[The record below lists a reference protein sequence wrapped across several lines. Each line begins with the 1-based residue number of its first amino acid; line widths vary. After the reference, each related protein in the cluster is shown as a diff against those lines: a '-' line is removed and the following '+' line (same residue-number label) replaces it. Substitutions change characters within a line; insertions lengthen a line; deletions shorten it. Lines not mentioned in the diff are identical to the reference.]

1 MSIFK
6 NPSWIN
12 TDLLKYEKLNDI
24 PASIFDE
31 VNTNLDKVLTQ
42 TNPIATIIIAAW
54 NEEANIVR
62 CLYTLSK
69 SQTSF
74 PFDIIVVNNNS
85 KDRTQ
90 ETLDKLHVKSLFQ
103 EKQGCGPARQWG
115 QENALGKYILLADA
129 DCIYPKDWVQK
140 MMEKLTEKDVVC
152 VYGRYSF
159 LVPEGKSR
167 LKFVFFE
174 FTKDIVAEIRHLNRP
189 HLNAYGISMGYVKE
203 YGLKAGYIDRN
214 IRGDDGRLCFDMMP
228 YGKVKQVRSRSARV
242 WTGARTLE
250 RDGSFSR
257 AFLMRIVKEIF
268 RIPRYFSKQAPHDT
282 KTSEND
288 DPEVLQVFDKKLKK
302 SN

>member
-1 MSIFK
+1 MNIFK

-12 TDLLKYEKLNDI
+12 ADLLAYQKLDDI
-24 PASIFDE
+24 PQSVFDE
-31 VNTNLDKVLTQ
+31 VNQNLDKVTNK
-42 TNPIATIIIAAW
+42 TNPLATIIIAAW

-69 SQTSF
+69 SKTNF

-90 ETLDKLHVKSLFQ
+90 ETLDKLHIKSLFQ
-103 EKQGCGPARQWG
+103 IKQGCGPARQMG
-115 QENALGKYILLADA
+115 QEQALGKYILLADA
-129 DCIYPKDWVQK
+129 DCLYPQDWVQK
-140 MMEKLTEKDVVC
+140 MLEVLTKPGVVC

-159 LVPEGKSR
+159 LAPEGKSR
-167 LKFVFFE
+167 LRFALFE
-174 FTKDIVAEIRHLNRP
+174 FAKDMVAEIRHINRP
-189 HLNAYGISMGYVKE
+189 HLNAFGISMGYVKE
-203 YGLKAGYIDRN
+203 YGLKAGYIERN

-228 YGKVKQVRSRSARV
+228 YGKVKQVRARSARV

-250 RDGSFSR
+250 RDGSFTR
-257 AFLMRIVKEIF
+257 ALAIRVVKEIF
-268 RIPRYFSKQAPHDT
+268 MLPRYIFKQAPHDT

-288 DPEVLQVFDKKLKK
+288 EPEVLKIFDKNFKK